1 MRYYSIK
8 CDFNCCFKKSRCFFI
23 FFLDMNENGI
33 IMMDWRKEIYG

>member
-8 CDFNCCFKKSRCFFI
+8 CDFNCCFKKELMFFH

-33 IMMDWRKEIYG
+33 IMMDWG

>member
-8 CDFNCCFKKSRCFFI
+8 CDFNCCFKKEYMFFYF

-33 IMMDWRKEIYG
+33 IMMDWG